1 MLKGY
6 LIVSYAVLVKAGRW
20 NLEPHGEPDGKPLV
34 PEEYRVPVAIYLA
47 TGEISV

>member
-6 LIVSYAVLVKAGRW
+6 LIVSYAILVKAGRW
-20 NLEPHGEPDGKPLV
+20 NLEPIEGEEKPVV

-47 TGEISV
+47 TGEIAA